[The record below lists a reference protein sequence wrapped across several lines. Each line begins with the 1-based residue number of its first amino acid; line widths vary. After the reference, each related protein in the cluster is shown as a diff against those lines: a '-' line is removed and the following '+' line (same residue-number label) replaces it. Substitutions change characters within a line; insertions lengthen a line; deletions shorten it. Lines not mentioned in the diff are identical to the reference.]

1 MRSKTFKTYLNVCLY
16 KKRCGRYNI
25 LSRYF
30 AGEKERISAKR
41 KSVRY
46 RKAAVRSCRDFQ
58 KGDLMYRHKTKKYRA
73 AAVGAVLH
81 ALLQHV
87 LEHPE
92 DNTRPRLLTLAEKIA
107 KI

>member
-30 AGEKERISAKR
+30 AGEKERISTKR

-58 KGDLMYRHKTKKYRA
+58 KGDLMYLSLIH
-73 AAVGAVLH
+73 
-81 ALLQHV
+81 
-87 LEHPE
+87 
-92 DNTRPRLLTLAEKIA
+92 I
-107 KI
+107 